1 MAALSGELESIFS
14 KCHAQLKSNQHQSRT
29 GLLQSVQQ
37 EMRQSVGNMPA
48 EKQDSSQHQSGSI
61 SLSLQDSII
70 NLPQNIHEQ
79 PLPPILG
86 ETLSTNHSRPQS
98 KSPGGVAGIKL
109 PLNIMDQG
117 QKIDKC
123 NDNHGTMPVPTLRP
137 RASTHSGLKRFS
149 ATQQNRSQL
158 EMGQSVENFVPA
170 EEQDDKL
177 CFLQQRPRDLS
188 DPTPPPSSEDLGS
201 NTSLPNS
208 DLNIKI
214 PQHLC
219 EQHLSPTSKEPST
232 TINLQPRNANSRPPP
247 PVKPKPRHALQP
259 TS

>member
-1 MAALSGELESIFS
+1 
-14 KCHAQLKSNQHQSRT
+14 
-29 GLLQSVQQ
+29 
-37 EMRQSVGNMPA
+37 
-48 EKQDSSQHQSGSI
+48 
-61 SLSLQDSII
+61 
-70 NLPQNIHEQ
+70 
-79 PLPPILG
+79 
-86 ETLSTNHSRPQS
+86 
-98 KSPGGVAGIKL
+98 
-109 PLNIMDQG
+109 
-117 QKIDKC
+117 
-123 NDNHGTMPVPTLRP
+123 MPVPTLRP

-177 CFLQQRPRDLS
+177 QQRPRDRS
-188 DPTPPPSSEDLGS
+188 DHTPPPSSEDLGS

-232 TINLQPRNANSRPPP
+232 TINIQPRY
-247 PVKPKPRHALQP
+247 VKILYFCMLLRDRSCVCGVIWSHMRLGID
-259 TS
+259 T